1 MPKVEIRVFG
11 VILAPAPASGGVLDL
26 TPFLLLMG
34 CSIAPGDL
42 WRDFFVSLV
51 WEPGCLTTQDCTFGY
66 RNTRLDFLF
75 QVTHMP
81 AGLTHVLSPVLLL

>member
-34 CSIAPGDL
+34 
-42 WRDFFVSLV
+42 
-51 WEPGCLTTQDCTFGY
+51 
-66 RNTRLDFLF
+66 
-75 QVTHMP
+75 
-81 AGLTHVLSPVLLL
+81 